1 MFKFNSVLLNMLG
14 WFGGVLVVVKV
25 RELEK
30 RVARLEKLTRDIA
43 RALALMAYEREELGE
58 EVRGEVEEA
67 LRDYLEG
74 RVNKFLS
81 LKGLEEELLKEK

>member
-1 MFKFNSVLLNMLG
+1 VFKFNSVLLHMLG

-30 RVARLEKLTRDIA
+30 RVARLEKLTRNIA
-43 RALALMAYEREELGE
+43 RALALMAYEREELRE
-58 EVRGEVEEA
+58 EVEEA

-74 RVNKFLS
+74 RVDRFVS
-81 LKGLEEELLKEK
+81 LGDLEEELLKEK

>member
-1 MFKFNSVLLNMLG
+1 M
-14 WFGGVLVVVKV
+14 VVKV
-25 RELEK
+25 RELEE

-74 RVNKFLS
+74 RVNKFIS

>member
-1 MFKFNSVLLNMLG
+1 MFKFNSVLLHMLG

-30 RVARLEKLTRDIA
+30 HVARLEKLTRNIA
-43 RALALMAYEREELGE
+43 RALALMAYEREELRE
-58 EVRGEVEEA
+58 EVEEA

-74 RVNKFLS
+74 RVDRFVS
-81 LKGLEEELLKEK
+81 LGDLEEELLKEK

>member
-1 MFKFNSVLLNMLG
+1 VFKFNSVLLHMLG

-30 RVARLEKLTRDIA
+30 RVARLEKLTRNIA
-43 RALALMAYEREELGE
+43 RALALMAYEREELRE
-58 EVRGEVEEA
+58 EVEEA

-74 RVNKFLS
+74 RVDRFVS
-81 LKGLEEELLKEK
+81 LGDVEEELLKEK

>member
-1 MFKFNSVLLNMLG
+1 MFKFNSVLLHMLG

-30 RVARLEKLTRDIA
+30 RVARLEKLTRNIA
-43 RALALMAYEREELGE
+43 RALALMAYEREELRE
-58 EVRGEVEEA
+58 EVEEA

-74 RVNKFLS
+74 RVDRFVS
-81 LKGLEEELLKEK
+81 LGDLEEELLKEK